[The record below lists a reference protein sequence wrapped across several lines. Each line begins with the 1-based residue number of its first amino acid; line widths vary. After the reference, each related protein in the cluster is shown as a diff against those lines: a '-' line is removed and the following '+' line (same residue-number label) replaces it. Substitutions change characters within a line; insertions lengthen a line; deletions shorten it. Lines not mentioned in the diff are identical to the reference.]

1 MIFSNCSNCWTPLI
15 STTPPPSI
23 DTLTSCLIV
32 PIPLATFLVTL
43 SNRPSDNAIFF
54 TKAGLPV
61 TGYKSISISGTP
73 NLSKLKNL

>member
-23 DTLTSCLIV
+23 ETFTSCLIV

-43 SNRPSDNAIFF
+43 SNRPSVNAIFL
-54 TKAGLPV
+54 TKAGSQV
-61 TGYKSISISGTP
+61 TGYKAISTNATP